1 MPGSGTIEGY
11 QQRAPWRIG
20 TATLVPDVLEPNS
33 GSLYNP
39 CGLAVF
45 VASRLQQLLEG
56 EFHVRI
62 STVSIIALLV
72 AAISLSACGGSAG
85 IESASQQQ
93 AAVGDSYANWQPQ
106 QSMDKVLPI
115 EDALRQS
122 AGIVVGGFEL
132 IALDSF
138 NRQDSALQT
147 GLRIERSGNTLTI
160 ASSVPV
166 GTALL
171 YLRSTTEIEH
181 VESVDFGSANVIG
194 ISLPLSLGY
203 QAIGVT
209 AGPDGQLSSSRPLVH
224 VNVAPGPATV
234 ERRVQAI
241 NDVRNKVGLIDQ
253 QKLIAQD
260 DGEAVAT
267 LSWRERLTGD
277 YDVNGT
283 VTIADITPLGINLN
297 KTYDKEDPD
306 ASPKVEI
313 ADGDVNGAIT
323 VADITP
329 IGQNFETRIIG
340 YDVYRTALASPEE
353 DPTDDYTDARWSHLV
368 NKSDAGLP
376 SASRDDVPNDK
387 IRLTYTFLDDTVPDM
402 GGDYA
407 WVVVPIAAQNMT
419 PHAGPVSN
427 VARSEVSPKG
437 APVDL
442 VIQEPATGSL
452 TVGDEFWVAV
462 RITNVIG
469 LFSANMRM
477 EYDGTLLEVVEVD
490 SSDQILPDYVDGAFS
505 GTNMLTDPLFI
516 GIDNVATA
524 DNPYVLLG
532 FNDTQKQGTPVV
544 DGSGAVGYVKFRAIA
559 AGANGAAIRWPQS
572 STFILMWGEEF
583 GVPASVPILGAPLD
597 IVVSPA
603 A

>member
-1 MPGSGTIEGY
+1 M
-11 QQRAPWRIG
+11 
-20 TATLVPDVLEPNS
+20 
-33 GSLYNP
+33 
-39 CGLAVF
+39 
-45 VASRLQQLLEG
+45 
-56 EFHVRI
+56 RI
-62 STVSIIALLV
+62 SIVSLIALLA
-72 AAISLSACGGSAG
+72 AAISLSACGGTAG
-85 IESASQQQ
+85 IEAGSEQVAT
-93 AAVGDSYANWQPQ
+93 GNSYADWQPQ

-115 EDALRQS
+115 EESLRQS
-122 AGIVVGGFEL
+122 AGIVAGGFEL

-138 NRQDSALQT
+138 NRLDSTLLQE
-147 GLRIERSGNTLTI
+147 LRMERSGNTLSI
-160 ASSVPV
+160 RSRVPV
-166 GTALL
+166 STALL
-171 YLRSTTEIEH
+171 YVRSTAGDEH
-181 VESVDFGSANVIG
+181 VESVDFGTANVIG
-194 ISLPLSLGY
+194 ISLPLSAEY

-209 AGPDGQLSSSRPLVH
+209 AGAEGLLSSSRPLVL
-224 VNVAPGPATV
+224 VSLAPGPAAV

-241 NDVRNKVGLIDQ
+241 SDIRNKVGIIDQ

-297 KTYDKEDPD
+297 KTYDKENPD
-306 ASPKVEI
+306 ADPKVEI

-340 YDVYRTALASPEE
+340 YDVYRTALASPSE
-353 DPTDDYTDARWSHLV
+353 DPTDDFKDARWSHLD

-419 PHAGPVSN
+419 PHEGPVSN
-427 VARSEVSPKG
+427 VAKSEVSPKG

-442 VIQEPATGSL
+442 VIEDPATGSL

-469 LFSANMRM
+469 LFSANMRL

-490 SSDQILPDYVDGAFS
+490 TSDQILPDYVDGAFT
-505 GTNMLTDPLFI
+505 GTNMLSDPLFI
-516 GIDNVATA
+516 GADNVATA

-532 FNDTQKQGTPVV
+532 FNDTQKQGTAVV
-544 DGSGAVGYVKFRAIA
+544 DGSGAVGFIKFRAIA
-559 AGANGAAIRWPQS
+559 VGANATAIRWPQS

-583 GVPASVPILGAPLD
+583 GVPASIPILGAPLD